1 MNCEQ
6 MRQTVQES
14 FDGPIRADLRLA
26 MDNHLATCDACR
38 HFAEVQQMV
47 DARLTEALAP
57 PSLSAGFR
65 SSLLQKL
72 EDHPIA
78 PTWSEALPDIAH
90 LAGCAFGII
99 LVLAVLPNYASTIL
113 VAGGEFTLVTYFLQ
127 AVLRRSLEERL
138 EPNV

>member
-65 SSLLQKL
+65 RSLLQNL

-78 PTWSEALPDIAH
+78 PTWSESLPDIAH
-90 LAGCAFGII
+90 LAGCALAI
-99 LVLAVLPNYASTIL
+99 LVLLLVLPQYSRTLL
-113 VAGGEFTLVTYFLQ
+113 VTGAGFTTVTYFLQ
-127 AVLRRSLEERL
+127 AVLRTSLETLDDRL
-138 EPNV
+138 